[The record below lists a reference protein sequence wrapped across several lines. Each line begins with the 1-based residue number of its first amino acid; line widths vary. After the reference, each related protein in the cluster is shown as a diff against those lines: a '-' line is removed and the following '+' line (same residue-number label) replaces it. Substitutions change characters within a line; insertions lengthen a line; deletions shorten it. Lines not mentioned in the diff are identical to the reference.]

1 MTKAARR
8 HADLWHHVFL
18 VLACL
23 ARRYLTQALVVYER
37 LGILIEPEQVRKELV
52 DLG

>member
-1 MTKAARR
+1 MPDMPTYGIT
-8 HADLWHHVFL
+8 LLV

-23 ARRYLTQALVVYER
+23 ACRYLTQALEIYER
-37 LGILIEPEQVRKELV
+37 LGILIEPEQVRKELA